1 MRATLNQTLIK
12 QNLYP
17 ASVRFAHSRRLSRL
31 RREEGKEVMKK
42 MKNNLEPLLEKI
54 EINSKVML
62 GKPVIKGTRIP
73 VEIILKKLSQ
83 NISVK
88 EILKDYPQLEQK
100 DIQAALLYAGER
112 IGTEETY
119 LLTEVGV

>member
-1 MRATLNQTLIK
+1 
-12 QNLYP
+12 
-17 ASVRFAHSRRLSRL
+17 
-31 RREEGKEVMKK
+31 